1 MSSTADIKV
10 PELGEGITSAQVTT
24 ILVKV
29 GQSIVAEQGIVEVE
43 SDKAVVEIPTSQSG
57 IVKKLCVRVG
67 EQIQV
72 GQLLVQLALSDISE
86 KGGVTL
92 LEDTPKDI
100 PVEQSTIEK
109 AKEELQEEVATQK
122 EPITKEGIS
131 VNNKQENIKYDQ
143 RLPIPAA
150 PSVRRLAR
158 ELGIDIYEV
167 QGSGLQGR
175 ISMQDIK
182 QHTKGLLQTQ
192 THISYN
198 NQNITPE
205 LPNFSS
211 FGNIRR
217 EALRG
222 IRRTTAQKLQFA
234 WQQIPH
240 VTQFDEADITA
251 LEVYRQKQ
259 NKRLSKQ
266 GIKISVTA
274 IILKLTALALAK
286 FSVLNTSLD
295 LARGEIIYKEYVHL
309 GVAIDTSHGL
319 LVPVI
324 RDVDKKT
331 VSVIAN
337 ELNDLVVR
345 AQSKKIQPAELKGSC
360 MSISNLG
367 ALGTTYFTPI
377 VNWPEAAVLGVG
389 RAKEQAVYQ
398 NGNLQARLI
407 LPLSIS
413 YDHRLVD
420 GADAARFLHCLVE
433 SMEYPLEL

>member
-167 QGSGLQGR
+167 QGSGPQGR